1 MASLPSGSRNDI
13 VLVKVD
19 TKEFYLVIKGKP
31 FHYQYEG
38 LIQYRKMH
46 IHDLMEFSY
55 SGDNVNSVLIYDVNL
70 EKLTNN
76 INVRPI
82 FFENG
87 VYQVIIYPKNKSQ
100 LEFYHEY
107 PLFRQAITE
116 VDLPEGYLLMGNLH
130 FQNEVGYSTLQI
142 RQEGHVLLELTLEI
156 FPAKLDYRNDYK
168 QLLEEVNDEI
178 YNLAFNFIRKTYLGA
193 SLKLDRNPS
202 RVEFYRLI
210 SVHFQQFTQA
220 LNRIERQPHHKLET
234 TYIKARGDQ
243 LGKINTYTRKYL
255 QTKSQYIEVEKGISI
270 HGKTMM
276 PIQGMKIK
284 KELVYDT
291 LENRY
296 VKWMMTRLMDK
307 IEDLILTLYNHN
319 TKWKTE
325 PDAELVGR
333 LSKMKDTLELKCRNP
348 FWRQIGKLDKSVMS
362 LVIQMAPGY
371 RDAFHLYLTVTKG
384 LMLQS
389 KFYQMSVKDVAT
401 LYEYWTY
408 LKLGQ
413 LLSKKYTMISQDIIK
428 LSRDGLFVNLDSNQK
443 AERIF
448 EHPITKERIT
458 LTYQKTETG
467 LPTINQKPDTMLTIS
482 KKGKDFTYNYVFD
495 AKYRVDYAQVGSFYK
510 KRYQTPGPLE
520 DDINTMHRYRDSL
533 VYMNNGPYER
543 TSFGAYV
550 LFPWADE
557 SGYQEHPLYQSINQ
571 VNIGGLPFLPQATDL
586 VEQFVER
593 LIELSPEEINKEG
606 ILPRGTKEEW
616 ESSLVERVLVGSV
629 SSLEK
634 YKRFIQGRLFQIP
647 AINLKNGWQES
658 KYIALYTT
666 AEVGIPNG
674 IADYGRIDK
683 ITSEDG
689 DIIFHIIG
697 WQRTKQIIKPVKY
710 GIASNII
717 TTFNQLTSA
726 KELPELYMKNHQETV
741 IWRMLRRISDE
752 IKVQVNNHNLDYA
765 SNVDQFSF
773 YDLTIKLEEDT
784 STILIVKG
792 NEERTISSELLIRY
806 PSIVFKEVLSLY
818 V

>member
-1 MASLPSGSRNDI
+1 MID
-13 VLVKVD
+13 
-19 TKEFYLVIKGKP
+19 
-31 FHYQYEG
+31 
-38 LIQYRKMH
+38 
-46 IHDLMEFSY
+46 
-55 SGDNVNSVLIYDVNL
+55 
-70 EKLTNN
+70 
-76 INVRPI
+76 
-82 FFENG
+82 
-87 VYQVIIYPKNKSQ
+87 
-100 LEFYHEY
+100 
-107 PLFRQAITE
+107 
-116 VDLPEGYLLMGNLH
+116 
-130 FQNEVGYSTLQI
+130 
-142 RQEGHVLLELTLEI
+142 
-156 FPAKLDYRNDYK
+156 
-168 QLLEEVNDEI
+168 I
-178 YNLAFNFIRKTYLGA
+178 YN
-193 SLKLDRNPS
+193 
-202 RVEFYRLI
+202 
-210 SVHFQQFTQA
+210 
-220 LNRIERQPHHKLET
+220 
-234 TYIKARGDQ
+234 IKARGDQ

-634 YKRFIQGRLFQIP
+634 YKRFIHGRLFQIP